1 MGERQVPRSGQQ
13 ILSYYEGIDEAG
25 RLGRGGGLLEF
36 ARMQE
41 LIGRF
46 VPAPPGVVLD
56 VGGGPGRY
64 ACWLAELG
72 YDVHFIDPVEKHV
85 TQARQASE
93 AQPQHPLAS
102 VMLGDARSLDHGEGS
117 ADAVLLMGPLYH
129 LPARDDRLSALREA
143 RRVLKPGGLLI
154 AKAINRFASLLDGL
168 IMSYIDDSNFVPI
181 LRRDLEEGQHRSQS
195 DDLSYFTTAFFHRP
209 EELEAEVFEMGFDQ
223 LGLYAVQGPGLI
235 ATDLEG
241 RMSEPAKR
249 AQLLDL
255 IRSVEQEK
263 RCSACPR
270 ISWLSPRSDRGPQR
284 SATEHRPSSID
295 ATVCS
300 IALLDMPRISP
311 MRSAPGRVLKPGGLG
326 DRSFQS
332 SAIPWSAAEE
342 ERVQLP
348 SLVSDPGREIQS
360 KGWMAADS
368 SRWGPLLATE
378 LTAGLTG

>member
-1 MGERQVPRSGQQ
+1 MDGREF
-13 ILSYYEGIDEAG
+13 LSYYEGIDEAG
-25 RLGRGGGLLEF
+25 RLGRGAGLLEF
-36 ARMQE
+36 VRMRE

-72 YDVHFIDPVEKHV
+72 YEVHFIDPVEKHV

-129 LPARDDRLSALREA
+129 LTDRDDRLAALREA
-143 RRVLKPGGLLI
+143 YRVLKPGGVVI
-154 AKAINRFASLLDGL
+154 AKAINRFASLLSALSRGH
-168 IMSYIDDSNFVPI
+168 IDDPEFAPI
-181 LRRDLEEGQHRSQS
+181 LRRDLEDGQHRGLP
-195 DDLSYFTTAFFHRP
+195 DDSGYFTTAFFHRP
-209 EELEAEVFEMGFDQ
+209 EELKAEVLEVGFDQ

-241 RMSEPAKR
+241 RMSDPAKR

-263 RCSACPR
+263 TLLGVSAHF
-270 ISWLSPRSDRGPQR
+270 IAV
-284 SATEHRPSSID
+284 AT
-295 ATVCS
+295 
-300 IALLDMPRISP
+300 
-311 MRSAPGRVLKPGGLG
+311 K
-326 DRSFQS
+326 
-332 SAIPWSAAEE
+332 
-342 ERVQLP
+342 
-348 SLVSDPGREIQS
+348 
-360 KGWMAADS
+360 
-368 SRWGPLLATE
+368 
-378 LTAGLTG
+378 